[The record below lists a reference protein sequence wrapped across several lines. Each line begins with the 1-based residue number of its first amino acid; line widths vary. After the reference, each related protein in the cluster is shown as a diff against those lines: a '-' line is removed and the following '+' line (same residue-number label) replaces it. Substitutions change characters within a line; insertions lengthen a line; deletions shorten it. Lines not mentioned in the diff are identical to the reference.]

1 MFSRRYR
8 RVLCCLL
15 GLLLLSWC
23 VVPHVVAQ
31 STAPTAQGQATST
44 APVVRMLVFYSKTC
58 PHCLTIV
65 NEFLPEIKAKFG
77 DQVDF
82 VLIEISDAT
91 NMQLLLAVEN
101 AYGIPA
107 DRATIPEIMMGYDVF
122 LGEGAIKQQLE
133 PTIREYLA
141 QGGVDIPAVIKQI
154 MRAARATTYVVV
166 RGVLFYMPSCGHCE
180 QVIERALPVL
190 KQRYGDQF
198 QLKMIDVTTDAAYEI
213 FARYSE
219 ARTGRKDL
227 VGVPTMI
234 IADTTLV
241 GGNSIFQNVDAT
253 IQAYLLLGGTDF
265 PELPKGLDGP
275 LYEAPAA
282 TGTPALATPTATP
295 VATATAGSADV
306 KVIHLAYFHQP
317 GCQDC
322 DRVQLALNYLQSR
335 YPGLRVTQ
343 FDVKEYAALNEW
355 LGQRA
360 GVPENLRLTA
370 PAVFVGSDAL
380 VGDGIYL
387 DSLETLLAKYQDTGA
402 SPAWE
407 EFAAEEA
414 SEAIAQRFR
423 ALGVLTVLGAGLID
437 GLNPCAFATLVFFIS
452 YLTLAGRRGRE
463 VLLVGLAFAGG
474 VFFAYLAVG
483 LGLSRVL
490 GAFGFL
496 ARIGRWVYIITAV
509 LCGALAVVS
518 LCDYVKA
525 RRGQMQEMTLS
536 LPKALRRR
544 INAVIRSGQ
553 GASAYTPVAFVT
565 GAVVSV
571 IELACTGQVY
581 LPTIIFV
588 LSVPELRARA
598 LLYLVLYNLFFVAPL
613 IVVFILAYYGT
624 TAAQL
629 TKFVRAHAATIKLG
643 TAFLFLML
651 AGWLLYSVL

>member
-8 RVLCCLL
+8 RLLCCLL
-15 GLLLLSWC
+15 GLLLLSCC
-23 VVPHVVAQ
+23 VVPQVAAQ
-31 STAPTAQGQATST
+31 GTTPTAQSRATST
-44 APVVRMLVFYSKTC
+44 APVARMLVFYSKTC

-65 NEFLPEIKAKFG
+65 NEFLPEIKDKFG

-82 VLIEISDAT
+82 VLIEISDSA

-107 DRATIPEIMMGYDVF
+107 ERATIPEIMMGYDVF
-122 LGEGAIKQQLE
+122 LGEAAIRQELE
-133 PTIREYLA
+133 PTIRKYLA
-141 QGGVDIPAVIKQI
+141 QGGVDIPDVIKQI
-154 MRAARATTYVVV
+154 MQAAKATASVVV

-198 QLKMIDVTTDAAYEI
+198 QLKMVDVTSDAAYEV

-234 IADTTLV
+234 IADKTLV
-241 GGNSIFQNVDAT
+241 GGNDIFQNVDAT

-275 LYEAPAA
+275 LYEVPAA
-282 TGTPALATPTATP
+282 GMPAVPTPTMTPAAVSTDTRA
-295 VATATAGSADV
+295 
-306 KVIHLAYFHQP
+306 IHLAYFHQP
-317 GCQDC
+317 GCQEC

-335 YPGLRVTQ
+335 YPGLQVAQ

-380 VGDGIYL
+380 VGDGIHL
-387 DSLETLLAKYQDTGA
+387 DSLEALLAKYQDTGA
-402 SPAWE
+402 SAVWE

-414 SEAIAQRFR
+414 SETIIQRFR
-423 ALGVLTVLGAGLID
+423 SLGVLTVLGAGLID
-437 GLNPCAFATLVFFIS
+437 GLNPCAFATLIFFIS

-463 VLLVGLAFAGG
+463 VLLVGLAFTGG
-474 VFFAYLAVG
+474 VFLAYLAVG
-483 LGLSRVL
+483 LGLSKVL
-490 GAFGFL
+490 GAFDFL
-496 ARIGRWVYIITAV
+496 ARIGRWVYIITAI
-509 LCGALAVVS
+509 LCGALAVIS
-518 LCDYVKA
+518 FLDYLKA
-525 RRGQMQEMTLS
+525 RRRQTEEMTLS
-536 LPKALRRR
+536 LPKALRQR
-544 INAVIRSGQ
+544 INAVIRTSQ
-553 GASAYTPVAFVT
+553 GASAYMPVAFVT
-565 GAVVSV
+565 GVVVSL

-588 LSVPELRARA
+588 LSVPELRAQA

-613 IVVFILAYYGT
+613 IVVFVLAYYGT

-629 TKFVRAHAATIKLG
+629 TKFIRTHAATIKLG
-643 TAFLFLML
+643 TALLFLVL
-651 AGWLLYSVL
+651 AGWLLYSAL